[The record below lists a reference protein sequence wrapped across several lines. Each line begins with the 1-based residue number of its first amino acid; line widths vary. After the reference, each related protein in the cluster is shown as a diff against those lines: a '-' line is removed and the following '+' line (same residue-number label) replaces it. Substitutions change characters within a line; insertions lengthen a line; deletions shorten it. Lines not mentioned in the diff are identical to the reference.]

1 MRSII
6 NYFIKYEIAANLL
19 MVAIVIMG
27 IAGAS
32 SMKST
37 FFPEVESRNISIQIV
52 YPGSS
57 PEEIEEGVINKIEEN
72 LKGLTG
78 VERVTSVSSENAG
91 SVTVEVARGYDTDVI
106 LQDVKNAVDR
116 INSFPVDMEPAV
128 IYKRENLGFA
138 ISFSISGNVD
148 LKTSCCDPFL

>member
-57 PEEIEEGVINKIEEN
+57 PEEIEEGN
-72 LKGLTG
+72 
-78 VERVTSVSSENAG
+78 
-91 SVTVEVARGYDTDVI
+91 
-106 LQDVKNAVDR
+106 
-116 INSFPVDMEPAV
+116 
-128 IYKRENLGFA
+128 
-138 ISFSISGNVD
+138 
-148 LKTSCCDPFL
+148 